1 MAPSSDV
8 KIPAGAVKWALG
20 VLQTALL
27 AAVSYTVSWVWTAQE
42 RITALESAVEQAE
55 ERLDDAETELATVR
69 RHEIEIQVL
78 KSDIRYIR
86 EGVDDLR
93 DYFKRK

>member
-1 MAPSSDV
+1 M
-8 KIPAGAVKWALG
+8 KWALG
-20 VLQTALL
+20 LLQTGLL
-27 AAVSYTVSWVWTAQE
+27 AAVSYTVSWAWTSQE
-42 RITALESAVEQAE
+42 RITSLENSLEQAE

-69 RHEIEIQVL
+69 RHETEIQLL